1 MEIYKRGIFVY
12 IDLTEIVIVIV
23 FRVNRHWVIRI
34 FKRSLYGVTLCKKR
48 KKEQWKLLKPEFIRK
63 ISEFDC
69 SENVFFSFS
78 QTLTFSRTAG
88 DHLLLHSTIS
98 TRPRTL
104 RHLFATLHVRWLSR
118 IFNRNVCFYQTAT
131 RWALS
136 PYRTTIWVIDW
147 WCNDC
152 LFTWLIDPR
161 FLLHRFDIGNR
172 SIWARIDYHPCI
184 TSEPTNQVC

>member
-69 SENVFFSFS
+69 SENVFFFFFTDTEVFQDSRGPSFI
-78 QTLTFSRTAG
+78 TL
-88 DHLLLHSTIS
+88 
-98 TRPRTL
+98 
-104 RHLFATLHVRWLSR
+104 
-118 IFNRNVCFYQTAT
+118 
-131 RWALS
+131 
-136 PYRTTIWVIDW
+136 
-147 WCNDC
+147 
-152 LFTWLIDPR
+152 
-161 FLLHRFDIGNR
+161 
-172 SIWARIDYHPCI
+172 YHFHP
-184 TSEPTNQVC
+184 PTNIETFICNFACEMAVTYF